1 MQDDILK
8 KIIARKSQEVEI
20 RKKMLSPSQLYR
32 MAEASSHSGISMS
45 RQLKESETGLICEFK
60 RRSPSKGWIHRDA
73 DPTLI
78 LPEYE
83 KAGATTIS
91 VLTDQTFFG
100 SQDNDF
106 QKARSVTKLPILR
119 KEFIIDEYQ
128 LFESRLL
135 GADAILLIAAALDQT
150 KCNALASL
158 AKELQL
164 EVLLELHD
172 EKELDYIKPEIP
184 MVGINN
190 RNLGSFQTDVEH
202 SFRLCEQLPKE
213 ALKISESG
221 IASPQ
226 TVHDLRQAG
235 FQGFLIGETFMR
247 TEYPGQALQHFIS
260 ELTTL
265 QNRQES

>member
-8 KIIARKSQEVEI
+8 KIIARKRLEVET
-20 RKKMLSPSQLYR
+20 RKKMLPPSQLYR
-32 MAEASSHSGISMS
+32 MAEVSPHSDISMS

-83 KAGATTIS
+83 KAGATAIS

-100 SQDNDF
+100 SQGNDF
-106 QKARSVTKLPILR
+106 PKARSITKLPILR

-135 GADAILLIAAALDQT
+135 GADAVLLIAAALDRHT
-150 KCNALASL
+150 CNALAAQARAL
-158 AKELQL
+158 HL

-172 EKELDYIKPEIP
+172 EKELDYVKPEIP
-184 MVGINN
+184 MTGINN
-190 RNLGSFQTDVEH
+190 RNLGSFQTNVEH

-213 ALKISESG
+213 TLKISESG

-226 TVHDLRQAG
+226 TVYELRQVG

-247 TEYPGQALQHFIS
+247 AEHPGEAVGHFIS
-260 ELTTL
+260 DLITIQTHQAL
-265 QNRQES
+265 